1 MRGAGVW
8 SYAVTNLLH
17 IAAVATLFG
26 SVLLLDLR
34 LLGAW
39 RAIPL
44 AHVEKPALRLA
55 VAGFIVAATSG
66 ATLLST
72 NATEYIGNP
81 FLLLKFVLLALALAN
96 VALAQS
102 LPGWRRRHEPHA
114 ARRTPA
120 LVGALSLL
128 TWSGVLAAGRMIGYW

>member
-39 RAIPL
+39 RAVPL
-44 AHVEKPALRLA
+44 AHIEKPALCLA
-55 VAGFIVAATSG
+55 VAGFTVAALSG
-66 ATLLST
+66 AAMLST

-81 FLLLKFVLLALALAN
+81 FLLLKFVLLPLALAN
-96 VALAQS
+96 VALARA
-102 LPGWRRRHEPHA
+102 LPGWQRRHDPGA
-114 ARRTPA
+114 ARGTPA

-128 TWSGVLAAGRMIGYW
+128 TWSGVLASGRMIGYW